1 MIDSPP
7 QATRLQRLKQKLE
20 EYTPSYFPVAWKM
33 GITISLL
40 VSLGTFLLGSILV
53 NSQIESMQQ
62 QASSHAQIIANQLA
76 DSAREPLLAKDDLA
90 LGILVTDL
98 TQGEDL
104 KGAAI
109 FDHEGKAVQKA
120 GALPPGLFNPQSQP
134 FVEWQA
140 PNAHLASYS
149 VPIKINKLVAGFVS
163 VSLSQNDIIQAQ
175 QSTKETII
183 KATFLM
189 TLLIIAATFLLTRW
203 LARPIHDLVAATNAF
218 ASGNLTF
225 RLKERRNDELGQLI
239 DAYNK
244 MATGLLEKDQV
255 ESVLA
260 RFVSPSV
267 ARKMMRDI
275 DQVQLGGKEM
285 QATILFADIVGFTHL
300 SEQLPPDDLAQ
311 LLNDYFKAISCAT
324 DFYRGSIDK
333 YVGDCAMVVFGAP
346 EEDSEHLSHGLC
358 CAFMVQELVEQL
370 NQWRTKKG
378 LITVD
383 FRIGVNSG
391 MVLAGNLG
399 STNRM
404 QYTVVGDT
412 VNLAS
417 RLSDLASPG
426 EIILPSPLFA
436 NSNIASRMQFHDRG
450 EMRIRGKDTNIMVSC
465 LDGVHAQLS
474 GPMKQRITQFIK
486 ALDGSDTYK
495 NNVVTL

>member
-1 MIDSPP
+1 MPP
-7 QATRLQRLKQKLE
+7 DTTKAPVLQRLKQKLDD
-20 EYTPSYFPVAWKM
+20 YTPSYFPVAWKM
-33 GITISLL
+33 GITMSLL
-40 VSLGTFLLGSILV
+40 VSLGSFLLGSILI
-53 NSQIESMQQ
+53 NSQIESMRQ
-62 QASSHAQIIANQLA
+62 QASAHAQIIANQLA

-90 LGILVTDL
+90 LGILVTNL
-98 TQGEDL
+98 TQGNDL

-109 FDHEGKAVQKA
+109 FDHQGQLVQKA
-120 GALPPGLFNPQSQP
+120 GIMPPGLFTPQTQP
-134 FVEWQA
+134 YLEWQTPDA
-140 PNAHLASYS
+140 QLASYT
-149 VPIKINKLVAGFVS
+149 VPIQLDQLTAGFVS
-163 VSLSQNDIIQAQ
+163 VSLSQSNIILAQ
-175 QSTKETII
+175 QSTKDTII

-189 TLLIIAATFLLTRW
+189 TLLIILATFLLTRW
-203 LARPIHDLVAATNAF
+203 LARPIQDLVEATNAL
-218 ASGNLTF
+218 ASGNLNF
-225 RLKERRNDELGQLI
+225 RLSERRNDELGQLI
-239 DAYNK
+239 NAYNK

-285 QATILFADIVGFTHL
+285 AATVLFADIVGFTHL
-300 SEQLPPDDLAQ
+300 SEQLTPDDLAQ

-346 EEDSEHLSHGLC
+346 EEDAEHLSHGLC
-358 CAFMVQELVEQL
+358 CAFMVQQLVAQM
-370 NQWRTKKG
+370 NQWRANKG

-383 FRIGVNSG
+383 FRIGINSG

-399 STNRM
+399 SSNRM

-417 RLSDLASPG
+417 RLSDLARPG
-426 EIILPSPLFA
+426 EIILPSPLLE

-450 EMRIRGKDTNIMVSC
+450 DMRVRGKNASIAVTC
-465 LDGVHAQLS
+465 LDGVHTQLA
-474 GPMKQRITQFIK
+474 GPMEQRIGQFIRS
-486 ALDGSDTYK
+486 LDGKDNYT